1 MPVISNPDIIPPT
14 PPHTQ
19 TPHSVLPRARN
30 TCVPDVPCT
39 ALTLVGFPRDVLN
52 RNRPNSLAMDRGPDR
67 APGAKSPALFLA
79 LACGVSSGWWCRG
92 WPRDRRPDKGGCA
105 EAVWQDPLGPPA
117 AMAGPEAPCGAPFL
131 WGCQGPCRRAASP
144 VGHATPA
151 ARFSFPLLPL
161 PNRQPSVVWQ
171 RGLPLHSPP
180 A

>member
-67 APGAKSPALFLA
+67 APGA
-79 LACGVSSGWWCRG
+79 
-92 WPRDRRPDKGGCA
+92 
-105 EAVWQDPLGPPA
+105 VWG
-117 AMAGPEAPCGAPFL
+117 APCAVREFSRFVPSLCPCDRVPVGGGGGGQEEENRHERGMMELMEMSSTGRGAYGGAPDAARLFADIYRKGVVL
-131 WGCQGPCRRAASP
+131 SLGCVHLGWAPLRTYFRLRRAI
-144 VGHATPA
+144 
-151 ARFSFPLLPL
+151 
-161 PNRQPSVVWQ
+161 QI
-171 RGLPLHSPP
+171 
-180 A
+180 